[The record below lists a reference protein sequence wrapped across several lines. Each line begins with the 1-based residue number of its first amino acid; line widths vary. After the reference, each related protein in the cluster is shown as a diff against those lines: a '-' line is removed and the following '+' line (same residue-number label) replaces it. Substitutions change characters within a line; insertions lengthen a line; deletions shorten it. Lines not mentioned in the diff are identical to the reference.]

1 MLDFSYKD
9 LGNQAC
15 LSLSKE
21 GEGNFI
27 KIHVK
32 NYELF
37 S

>member
-9 LGNQAC
+9 LGNQ
-15 LSLSKE
+15 E